1 MRQEKRFNSYF
12 TQNNQLYVAGRLIPT
27 DPPASKT
34 SSTASHL
41 RGFFISSKGTNMN
54 INLGDTRWLIDEA
67 GKAGLLRNQLA
78 YLLATAYHETAHT
91 MKPIKE
97 QGSDKYLKS
106 KKYYPYIGRGYAQI
120 TWKENYE
127 KVAKLLNIDCVNKP
141 DLLLKPEYAIP
152 AIITGMKDGWFT
164 GKKLSDYITLQ
175 RSDFKNARR
184 IINGMDKADLIA
196 EYARQYDKALLE
208 IGYGVA
214 QEVTA
219 PANEVIPPPNVD
231 KPVSKSSRLWSWL
244 TAGGGS
250 AALPFVDWKVQIIIV
265 VGIIALAAYAIFTM
279 PTVRAKFE
287 KWIDA
292 L

>member
-1 MRQEKRFNSYF
+1 M
-12 TQNNQLYVAGRLIPT
+12 
-27 DPPASKT
+27 
-34 SSTASHL
+34 
-41 RGFFISSKGTNMN
+41 RGFFMSERNKHEYQPWRYARFNQ
-54 INLGDTRWLIDEA
+54 RVQ
-67 GKAGLLRNQLA
+67 KAGLLRNQLA
-78 YLLATAYHETAHT
+78 YVLATAYHETAHT
-91 MKPIKE
+91 MKPIEE

-106 KKYYPYIGRGYAQI
+106 KKYHPYVGRGYAQV

-184 IINGMDKADLIA
+184 IIYDMDKANLFV

-219 PANEVIPPPNVD
+219 PANEVIPLPNIA
-231 KPVSKSSRLWSWL
+231 KP
-244 TAGGGS
+244 
-250 AALPFVDWKVQIIIV
+250 I
-265 VGIIALAAYAIFTM
+265 
-279 PTVRAKFE
+279 
-287 KWIDA
+287 
-292 L
+292 